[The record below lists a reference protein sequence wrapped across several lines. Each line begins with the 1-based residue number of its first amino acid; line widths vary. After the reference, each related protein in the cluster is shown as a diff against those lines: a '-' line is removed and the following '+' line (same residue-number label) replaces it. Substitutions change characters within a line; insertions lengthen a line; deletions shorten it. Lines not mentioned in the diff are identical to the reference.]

1 MRKVSVFVA
10 VCTLAI
16 ACVVMAGG
24 SVSGHALSSTSM
36 TLAATDSGAAA
47 TAAAADEQLPAPG
60 ITPAAAP
67 KAPAEAAATVRTDK
81 FDYAPGETAIITGTG
96 FAPGEN
102 VTLEVDHASGLADGD
117 GHLPFTAL
125 ADGSGNIES
134 QWFVNP
140 DDSLHSIFILTA
152 VGETSGR
159 KATSVFTDL
168 LQRFV
173 DDQGADDEP
182 GQKDLN
188 FFTFEGIGTTS
199 LAITWGWDDTSWS
212 GSNSGDACALIDVDL
227 SANPGGPPL
236 DGKANFAYCVTVK
249 GTPATTFA
257 TRMYSCGNKSS
268 DRCSQKTA
276 LVNNPASTASAA
288 VSGNADPFGTHATP
302 PTPDTYDPA
311 HLASNTC
318 GTQLGCITDDTV
330 AVVNLLLSD
339 TGSTTARVLN
349 VCSYPSQE
357 PNSDPSECV
366 LAPNSGFLTI
376 KKVAPANSDLFGFDL
391 GDGAANDGTT
401 HWEINGPGTVL
412 PSLIPIAPGKA
423 YDLTET
429 FTSAWNNTLGS
440 CEIQSSPTKT
450 STGSFA
456 APKISNFEIAA
467 GLETV
472 CTFTNA
478 VKEGTLVVKK
488 NVVNDNGGTK
498 TAADFTLHVKS
509 GTNDVTGSPAAGS
522 AAGVSYS
529 LAPGTY
535 VVSEESPPSG
545 YMQTGFSGDCNAS
558 GSVTVT
564 AGGSVTCTITNDDQ
578 PAKLTVTKHVIND
591 NGGVKVAS
599 DFKITITGTATVTNP
614 ALPFDGS
621 ETGTEV
627 TLNAGSYSVDEQSDL
642 GYTKTIGNNC
652 SGTIAVGE
660 SKTCTITNDDK
671 PNAVAIVTKQRVIL
685 HDRAT
690 ISGIVRN
697 ANETSS
703 TVTFRIY
710 QTKVGDTC
718 TTELGSEVVN
728 VVLGAGDTST
738 TVGTTTGVEVKLD
751 AVPGSST
758 TTRYWRAFYSG
769 NNISGGGVLNSP
781 QETGCTEVTT
791 VTMQQ

>member
-47 TAAAADEQLPAPG
+47 TTAAADEQLPAPG

-140 DDSLHSIFILTA
+140 DDSLHSIFILSA

-159 KATSVFTDL
+159 KATSVFTDV

-182 GQKDLN
+182 GQKDLS

-199 LAITWGWDDTSWS
+199 VAITWGWDDTSWS

-227 SANPGGPPL
+227 SATPGGPPL

-257 TRMYSCGNKSS
+257 TRMYKCGNKSS
-268 DRCSQKTA
+268 DRCSQKTV
-276 LVNNPASTASAA
+276 LINNPASTASAS

-302 PTPDTYDPA
+302 PTPDTFDPA
-311 HLASNTC
+311 HITGNTC
-318 GTQLGCITDDTV
+318 GTQPGCFTDDTV

-339 TGSTTARVLN
+339 TGATTGTVLN

-391 GDGAANDGTT
+391 GDGAANDGKT
-401 HWEINGPGTVL
+401 HWEINGPGTVV

-429 FTSAWNNTLGS
+429 FTSAWNNTAGS
-440 CEIQSSPTKT
+440 CEIQTSPTKT

-488 NVVNDNGGTK
+488 NVINDNGGTK
-498 TAADFTLHVKS
+498 TAADFMLHVKS

-535 VVSEESPPSG
+535 VVSEDAPPSG
-545 YMQTGFSGDCNAS
+545 YTQTSISGDCNSSTGA
-558 GSVTVT
+558 VTVT
-564 AGGSVTCTITNDDQ
+564 AGGSVSCTITNDDQ
-578 PAKLTVTKHVIND
+578 AATLKVIKHVIND
-591 NGGVKVAS
+591 NGGSKVAS
-599 DFKITITGTATVTNP
+599 DFTINVTGTGTNATP
-614 ALPFDGS
+614 SSFAGAESP
-621 ETGTEV
+621 GTTV
-627 TLNAGSYSVDEQSDL
+627 TLNANTQYSVDETSDL
-642 GYTKTIGNNC
+642 GYDKSKSADC
-652 SGTIAVGE
+652 SGTIANGAT
-660 SKTCTITNDDK
+660 KTCTITNDDK
-671 PNAVAIVTKQRVIL
+671 PNAVSVSTQQKVIL

-690 ISGIVRN
+690 ISGILRN
-697 ANETSS
+697 ANETAS
-703 TVTFRIY
+703 TVTFKIY
-710 QTKVGDTC
+710 GTDTC
-718 TTELGSEVVN
+718 ATELGSEVVN
-728 VVLGAGDTST
+728 VNLAADQTSIQ
-738 TVGTTTGVEVKLD
+738 VGTATGVTVELNTN
-751 AVPGSST
+751 PGSST
-758 TTRYWRAFYSG
+758 TNRWWRAFYSG
-769 NNISGGGVLNSP
+769 NNVSGGGVLNSP
-781 QETGCTEVTT
+781 QETLCTEATS
-791 VTMQQ
+791 VTMSQ